1 MESEI
6 SLAVIIGAI
15 SGLYYAI
22 YKNHG
27 CIKRIETKLDA
38 HFDMEFMKEELVDVK
53 DAVRQL
59 KDG

>member
-1 MESEI
+1 METEI
-6 SLAVIIGAI
+6 SLAVIIAAI

-27 CIKRIETKLDA
+27 CIKRIESKLDA